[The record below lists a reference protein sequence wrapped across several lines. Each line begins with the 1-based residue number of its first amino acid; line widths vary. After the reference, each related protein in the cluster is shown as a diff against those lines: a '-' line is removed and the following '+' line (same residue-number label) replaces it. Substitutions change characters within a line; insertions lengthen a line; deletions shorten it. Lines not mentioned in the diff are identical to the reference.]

1 MKKLILPAILIV
13 LMALAGCGK
22 GGPVTSPGGGG
33 GANEVDMASVTFVQS
48 SITVKAGTAI
58 KFNDPTATG
67 ALHILCFGHDQ
78 ICKANA
84 QGPTDLN
91 ASAGVTFNPGDSKS
105 YTFATAGTYEVTCTV
120 HPNMDVTITVQ

>member
-1 MKKLILPAILIV
+1 MKRLILPAVLIA
-13 LMALAGCGK
+13 LLALAGCGK
-22 GGPVTSPGGGG
+22 GGPTPPGGGG
-33 GANEVDMASVTFVQS
+33 NEVDMASVTFVQS
-48 SITVKAGTAI
+48 TLTVKAGTAV

-67 ALHILCFGHDQ
+67 NLHILCFGNNQ

-84 QGPTDLN
+84 QGPADLN
-91 ASAGVTFNPGDSKS
+91 ANAGVTFNAGDSKS